1 MFSENKYFLNDKY
14 IFDASAKS
22 LTISGGSNNTTWLG
36 SNESNILLAF
46 IERPNQILSRDQIH
60 QLVWT
65 DNGFH
70 VDESSVIQAIST
82 LRKVLKDSAKD
93 PAYIK
98 TIPKHGYQFI
108 ANSKK
113 LELEDHIDNEVKN
126 EEKSATIENI
136 EKLDNTNETSDTTNK
151 RQKKFFNI
159 KNIILLLIVAGLVLT
174 FAFLFPTK
182 LAQKKYVKLQQV
194 DIINNINIYVL
205 NPFDNT
211 YNLQPEIK
219 HCVTQLLNSDL
230 PSSTIDKVTVSS
242 TSRNELVIN
251 MIDKYLS
258 RSISY
263 TLISKNVDMQSFCDT
278 RFTNVK
284 K

>member
-1 MFSENKYFLNDKY
+1 MYSGNKYFLNDKY

-22 LTISGGSNNTTWLG
+22 LTISGEGNNTTWLG

-82 LRKVLKDSAKD
+82 LRKILKDSAKD
-93 PAYIK
+93 PGYIK

-108 ANSKK
+108 AHSKK
-113 LELEDHIDNEVKN
+113 IELED
-126 EEKSATIENI
+126 NI
-136 EKLDNTNETSDTTNK
+136 EHEVRNQEHHKTIATDKELDNAKQTSNANETK
-151 RQKKFFNI
+151 KKFFD
-159 KNIILLLIVAGLVLT
+159 KKSSMLLLLIAGLMLV
-174 FAFLFPTK
+174 FSFWFPTNI
-182 LAQKKYVKLQQV
+182 AQKKYARLQQV
-194 DIINNINIYVL
+194 DVIKDINIYVL

-219 HCVTQLLNSDL
+219 HCVTQLLHSDL
-230 PSSTIDKVTVSS
+230 PSNTIDKIIVSS

-251 MIDKYLS
+251 VIDRYLS
-258 RSISY
+258 RSVSY
-263 TLISKNVDMQSFCDT
+263 TLISKNLDMQSFCDM
-278 RFTNVK
+278 RFANVK